1 MILTVATAASKLSA
15 AYWRRRAVRQAEQQ
29 MQADEKLVSRLKK
42 EYDPEADDRMVERV
56 VQLVESGA
64 L

>member
-29 MQADEKLVSRLKK
+29 MQADEKLVGSLKK
-42 EYDPEADDRMVERV
+42 EYDRILRELDEELAIA
-56 VQLVESGA
+56 VQY
-64 L
+64 